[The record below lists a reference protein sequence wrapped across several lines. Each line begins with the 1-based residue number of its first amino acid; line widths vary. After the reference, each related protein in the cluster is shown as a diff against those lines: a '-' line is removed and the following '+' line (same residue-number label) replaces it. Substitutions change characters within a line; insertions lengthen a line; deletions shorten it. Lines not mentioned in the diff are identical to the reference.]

1 MKRPLVIASAMAAL
15 IAASGAVHAGPGFD
29 IGDTADMFEAE
40 PVDMDLVRQRDGT
53 LMSRESFVQPDGSV
67 ITRMTIRHVAQPV
80 VSDSGT
86 VELTPAQRR
95 LIWHSVAVPT
105 HAAVP
110 VEIEDEFIEVP
121 APIAREHIEAV
132 PGLRSYRVGT
142 RIPSPQ
148 SLQPLPDEVMVA
160 VPNVQ
165 NHLYAVVG
173 ERILLVDPHTNTVVA
188 EVVR

>member
-1 MKRPLVIASAMAAL
+1 MKRSLVFAASIAAL
-15 IAASGAVHAGPGFD
+15 IAASGSVHAGPGFD
-29 IGDTADMFEAE
+29 IGDAADMFEAE

-67 ITRMTIRHVAQPV
+67 ITRMTIRQAAQPV
-80 VSDSGT
+80 VSDGGV

-95 LIWHSVAVPT
+95 LIWHSVALPT
-105 HAAVP
+105 NAAVP
-110 VEIEDEFIEVP
+110 VEIDDELIEVP
-121 APIAREHIEAV
+121 APIAREHIEAA
-132 PGLRSYRVGT
+132 PGLRTYRVGS
-142 RIPSPQ
+142 RISPL

-173 ERILLVDPHTNTVVA
+173 ERILLVDPLTNTVVA